1 MDQSIKNSRPFGMRD
16 KIGYLIGNLGNDF
29 MFTFA
34 GIFLMVF
41 YTKVLG
47 IASELVG
54 VLFLVARF
62 LDAFTD
68 ITMGRIID
76 KSHAKKDGKFR
87 PWIRMIAIP
96 VAFFSFLMYQSAVA
110 SAPMGLRIAY
120 MFTTY
125 LLWGSI
131 FYTAINIPYGSMAS
145 ALTEDADGRA
155 SLSIF
160 RSIGSVFANI
170 IVGVLVP
177 LFVYTTDENGNQL
190 VEGTRFTIT
199 AGILAILTVA
209 CYLVCYLLTEERIAI
224 APAKKTRASAL
235 DTAKALLKSRAL
247 IGIVVATVAILA
259 AQLLGQSI
267 SQYLFIDYFKSKNG
281 AALMSAASMLPGLAI
296 SPVAVP
302 LTRRFGKREIG
313 IFGSLCGAVSCFL
326 LYFMRTRSVWVY
338 IIVNI
343 IGFLGFSLFN
353 LIMWAFITD
362 IIDDSE
368 VKNGVREDAT
378 IYGAYSFARKIGQAL
393 AGGLGGFALGFIGFD
408 SSLQVQTEAVVNG
421 IYTIATLI
429 PAILYIIVG
438 ASLAFL
444 YPLNKK
450 KVKENIEILKSRKK
464 ENEDTHA

>member
-1 MDQSIKNSRPFGMRD
+1 
-16 KIGYLIGNLGNDF
+16 
-29 MFTFA
+29 
-34 GIFLMVF
+34 
-41 YTKVLG
+41 
-47 IASELVG
+47 
-54 VLFLVARF
+54 VARF

-68 ITMGRIID
+68 ITIGRIVD
-76 KSHAKKDGKFR
+76 RSHPKKDGKFR
-87 PWIRMIAIP
+87 PWIRKVAVP
-96 VAFFSFLMYQSAVA
+96 VALISFLMYQSAVA

-145 ALTEDADGRA
+145 AITDDADGRA

-170 IVGVLVP
+170 IIGVIVP
-177 LFVYTTDENGNQL
+177 LFVYTTDENGNQI
-190 VEGTRFTIT
+190 VQGERFTIT
-199 AGILAILTVA
+199 AAVLAVLTVV
-209 CYLVCYLLTEERIAI
+209 CYLLCYLLTEERVVIE
-224 APAKKTRASAL
+224 PSQKKRTSVL
-235 DTAKALLKSRAL
+235 DTFGALIKSRAL
-247 IGIVVATVAILA
+247 VGIVVATVAILA

-267 SQYLFIDYFKSKNG
+267 NQYLFIDYFKSKNG
-281 AALMSAASMLPGLAI
+281 AALMSAAGMLPGILI
-296 SPVAVP
+296 SPAAVP

-313 IFGSLCGAVSCFL
+313 IFGSLCGALSCFL
-326 LYFMRTRSVWVY
+326 LYFMRTRSVLVY
-338 IIVNI
+338 IAVNI

-378 IYGAYSFARKIGQAL
+378 IYGAYSFARKIGQAI

-408 SSLQVQTEAVVNG
+408 SSAQVQTEQVANG
-421 IYTIATLI
+421 IYTLATLI
-429 PAILYIIVG
+429 PAMLYLIVG

-444 YPLNKK
+444 YPLTKR
-450 KVKENIEILKSRKK
+450 KVEENTQILKSRKK

>member
-1 MDQSIKNSRPFGMRD
+1 
-16 KIGYLIGNLGNDF
+16 
-29 MFTFA
+29 
-34 GIFLMVF
+34 
-41 YTKVLG
+41 
-47 IASELVG
+47 
-54 VLFLVARF
+54 
-62 LDAFTD
+62 
-68 ITMGRIID
+68 
-76 KSHAKKDGKFR
+76 
-87 PWIRMIAIP
+87 
-96 VAFFSFLMYQSAVA
+96 
-110 SAPMGLRIAY
+110 MGLRIAY

-199 AGILAILTVA
+199 AGILAILTVI

-224 APAKKTRASAL
+224 APAQKPRAGIL
-235 DTAKALLKSRAL
+235 DTAKMLVKSRAL
-247 IGIVVATVAILA
+247 VGIVVATVAILA

-281 AALMSAASMLPGLAI
+281 AALMSAAGMLPGLAI

-326 LYFMRTRSVWVY
+326 LYFMRTRSVWLY

-408 SSLQVQTEAVVNG
+408 SSLQVQTEKVANG

-438 ASLAFL
+438 ASLLFL

-450 KVKENIEILKSRKK
+450 KVRENTEILKSRKK
-464 ENEDTHA
+464 GNEDTHA

>member
-1 MDQSIKNSRPFGMRD
+1 MNQSINISRPFGIRD
-16 KIGYLIGNLGNDF
+16 KIGYMIGNIGNDL

-54 VLFLVARF
+54 TLFIVARI

-68 ITMGRIID
+68 ITMGRIVD
-76 KSHAKKDGKFR
+76 KTHPKKNGKFR
-87 PWIRMIAIP
+87 PWIRFIAIP

-110 SAPMGLRIAY
+110 KATMALRIAY
-120 MFTTY
+120 MFITY

-145 ALTEDADGRA
+145 AITDDPDGRA

-160 RSIGSVFANI
+160 RSIGSIFANI
-170 IVGVLVP
+170 GIGVIVP

-190 VEGTRFTIT
+190 VAGDRFTII
-199 AGILAILTVA
+199 AAVLAILAVI
-209 CYLVCYLLTEERIAI
+209 CYLLCYLLTEERVKIL
-224 APAKKTRASAL
+224 PAKKARASIL
-235 DTAKALLKSRAL
+235 DTMKTLIKSRAL
-247 IGIVVATVAILA
+247 VGIVVATVAILA

-267 SQYLFIDYFKSKNG
+267 NQYLFIDYFKSKNG
-281 AALMSAASMLPGLAI
+281 AALMSAAGMLPGIVI
-296 SPVAVP
+296 SPLAVP
-302 LTRRFGKREIG
+302 LTRKFGKREIG
-313 IFGSLCGAVSCFL
+313 IFGSLCGALSSFL
-326 LYFMRTRSVWVY
+326 LYFMRTRSVLLY
-338 IIVNI
+338 IVVNI

-368 VKNGVREDAT
+368 VRNGVREDAT

-393 AGGLGGFALGFIGFD
+393 AGGLGGFALSAIGFD
-408 SSLQVQTEAVVNG
+408 SALQIQTEAVTSG

-429 PAILYIIVG
+429 PAILYLIVG
-438 ASLAFL
+438 ASLIFL
-444 YPLNKK
+444 YPLTKK
-450 KVKENIEILKSRKK
+450 KVAQNIEILKSRKK
-464 ENEDTHA
+464 ENEENHA

>member
-1 MDQSIKNSRPFGMRD
+1 MDQRTKNARPFGIRD

-47 IASELVG
+47 IASGLVG
-54 VLFLVARF
+54 TLFLVARF

-68 ITMGRIID
+68 ITMGRIVD
-76 KSHAKKDGKFR
+76 KSHPRSDGKFR
-87 PWIRMIAIP
+87 PWIRRIALP
-96 VAFFSFLMYQSAVA
+96 VAFFSFLMYQSAIA
-110 SAPMGLRIAY
+110 NTSMGVRIAY
-120 MFTTY
+120 MFVTY

-145 ALTEDADGRA
+145 AITDDADGRA

-170 IVGVLVP
+170 IIGVIVP
-177 LFVYTTDENGNQL
+177 LFVYTTDENGNQI
-190 VEGTRFTIT
+190 VQGERFTIT
-199 AGILAILTVA
+199 AAVLAVLTVV
-209 CYLVCYLLTEERIAI
+209 CYLLCYLLTEERVLIE
-224 APAKKTRASAL
+224 PSQKKRTSVL
-235 DTAKALLKSRAL
+235 DTFGALIKSRAL
-247 IGIVVATVAILA
+247 VGIVVATVAILA

-267 SQYLFIDYFKSKNG
+267 NQYLFIDYFKSKNG
-281 AALMSAASMLPGLAI
+281 AALMSAAGMLPGILI
-296 SPVAVP
+296 SPAAVP

-313 IFGSLCGAVSCFL
+313 IFGSLCGALSCFL
-326 LYFMRTRSVWVY
+326 LYFMRTRSVLVY
-338 IIVNI
+338 IAVNI

-378 IYGAYSFARKIGQAL
+378 IYGAYSFARKIGQAI

-408 SSLQVQTEAVVNG
+408 SSAQVQTEQVANG
-421 IYTIATLI
+421 IYTLATLI
-429 PAILYIIVG
+429 PAMLYLIVG

-444 YPLNKK
+444 YPLTKR
-450 KVKENIEILKSRKK
+450 KVEENTQILKSRKK

>member
-1 MDQSIKNSRPFGMRD
+1 MDQKISINRPFGIRD

-34 GIFLMVF
+34 GVFLMVF

-54 VLFLVARF
+54 TLFLVARF

-68 ITMGRIID
+68 ITMGHIVDR
-76 KSHAKKDGKFR
+76 SQPKKDGKFR
-87 PWIRMIAIP
+87 PWIRRMALP
-96 VAFFSFLMYQSAVA
+96 VAFFSFLMYQSALA
-110 SAPMGLRIAY
+110 NATMTLRIVY
-120 MFTTY
+120 MFITY

-131 FYTAINIPYGSMAS
+131 FYTAVNIPYGSMAS
-145 ALTEDADGRA
+145 AITEDPDGRA

-160 RSIGSVFANI
+160 RSIGSIFANI
-170 IVGVLVP
+170 AIGVIIP
-177 LFVYTTDENGNQL
+177 LFVYTTDENGNQI
-190 VEGTRFTIT
+190 VQGARFTLT
-199 AGILAILTVA
+199 AAILALLTVI
-209 CYLVCYLLTEERIAI
+209 CYLICYLLTEERVEIT
-224 APAKKTRASAL
+224 PKTQSRTSIL
-235 DTAKALLKSRAL
+235 KTFKALLKSRAL
-247 IGIVVATVAILA
+247 IGIVIATVAILA

-267 SQYLFIDYFKSKNG
+267 NQYLFIDYFKSKNG
-281 AALMSAASMLPGLAI
+281 AALMSAAGMLPGLLI
-296 SPVAVP
+296 SPAAVP
-302 LTRRFGKREIG
+302 LTRKFGKREIG

-326 LYFMRTRSVWVY
+326 LYFMQTRSIGVY

-378 IYGAYSFARKIGQAL
+378 IYGAYSFARKIGQAI
-393 AGGLGGFALGFIGFD
+393 AGGLGGFALSFIGFD
-408 SSLQVQTEAVVNG
+408 SSLQVQTEAVAKG

-429 PAILYIIVG
+429 PAILYLVVG
-438 ASLAFL
+438 ASLVFL
-444 YPLNKK
+444 YPLTKR
-450 KVKENIEILKSRKK
+450 KVAQNTEILKSRK
-464 ENEDTHA
+464 EGNEDTHA